1 MGVYRD
7 GRGGAQ
13 RDAYVGGNPVLGVD
27 PAGLL
32 SYLLSRPLAGN
43 LGAVATHNFIV
54 TNADYIG
61 DPGASVYSYGM
72 NAAGNV
78 GRVNNA
84 TEGFS
89 AGTHNT
95 DNAVWRS
102 MSIEG
107 NNVTLINAA
116 DVVVETYAN
125 HLIENQDYAAIAGL
139 FGANSNSA
147 AQAIANR
154 AAGVPVP
161 TPGGWRLSPGAGSW
175 DEIQFKP

>member
-1 MGVYRD
+1 
-7 GRGGAQ
+7 
-13 RDAYVGGNPVLGVD
+13 
-27 PAGLL
+27 
-32 SYLLSRPLAGN
+32 
-43 LGAVATHNFIV
+43 V

-95 DNAVWRS
+95 DIAVWRS